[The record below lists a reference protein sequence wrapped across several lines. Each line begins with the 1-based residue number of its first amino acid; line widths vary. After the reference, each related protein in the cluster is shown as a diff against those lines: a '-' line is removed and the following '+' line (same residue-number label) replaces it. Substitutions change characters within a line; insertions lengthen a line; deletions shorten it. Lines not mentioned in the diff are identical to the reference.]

1 MDITKNSMLRRD
13 HHPQPQPQP
22 QPQQLRIE
30 ELPSIINII
39 NMAPPDRSIRGVFRR
54 DYKHMHNPPLNSY
67 LIDDSLD
74 DSPTNNPPIDADAD
88 ANDDDTIDTNSVTE
102 PAIDPAIT
110 NTHSQ
115 DSECYGPVLDRNG
128 RHSTRLLTDTYR
140 DTDPALV

>member
-88 ANDDDTIDTNSVTE
+88 ANDDDTIDTNSVAE
-102 PAIDPAIT
+102 PAIDPAIICQSRQQKWMLSVYSVRDVIYWGYEGILC
-110 NTHSQ
+110 HQ
-115 DSECYGPVLDRNG
+115 
-128 RHSTRLLTDTYR
+128 RL
-140 DTDPALV
+140 

>member
-67 LIDDSLD
+67 LIDDSID
-74 DSPTNNPPIDADAD
+74 DSPTNNPPIDADAN
-88 ANDDDTIDTNSVTE
+88 ANDTIDTNSVAE

-110 NTHSQ
+110 NTSTLNAINGLTNSHSQ
-115 DSECYGPVLDRNG
+115 DSELDDI
-128 RHSTRLLTDTYR
+128 S
-140 DTDPALV
+140 